1 MLTPAEKKA
10 LAVQLIEML
19 EEKAL
24 TAERSAGEARQGIV
38 IGAERT
44 RTRGERG
51 TILEGTY
58 LISAQ
63 MQQTEAYRRLI
74 AELRQLDLAPARRVV
89 AGSAVRLQEEPSGE
103 QVQCLVLPGGMGLDL
118 AMDNGV
124 TVRLV
129 SPESP
134 LGQALAGRRA
144 GGRVEVPQAGSC
156 KHYRILE
163 IS

>member
-1 MLTPAEKKA
+1 MLSTAEKKDLVHR
-10 LAVQLIEML
+10 LAVILA
-19 EEKAL
+19 EKAR

-63 MQQTEAYRRLI
+63 MQQTEVYRRLI
-74 AELRQLDLAPARRVV
+74 AELDALDLAPARKVV
-89 AGSAVRLQEEPSGE
+89 AGSAILLEEAETGGQSL
-103 QVQCLVLPGGMGLDL
+103 CLLLPGGMGLEL
-118 AMDNGV
+118 ATAAGV

-144 GGRVEVPQAGSC
+144 GGRLEVPHAGSS